1 MSSTPSPPRPKRC
14 SPTPA
19 TRGRQLAETVALR
32 PRVAAQGGR
41 VRRLL
46 SGRNLIVLF
55 VVALVAYLGAVP
67 LGFLLWQTFL
77 RNGALTFANFRGAY
91 NDVGIG
97 EMMVNSLTF
106 AVGSCLVSLTI
117 GSVLAYL
124 IVRTDV
130 PGKALMF
137 AASLVPLII
146 PGILHTIAWV
156 FILDPNIGIAN
167 KWFIQPLDGGRPF
180 NVFSLPGMI
189 VIEGLHL
196 APLVFLL
203 MVAALRSMDP
213 SLEESAI
220 MSGASLPTVFR
231 KITLPLVK
239 PALYAGA
246 LIMIVRGLESFEV
259 PAVVGLRNH
268 IWVYTSRIWQ
278 TLNDAVPN
286 YGKAGA
292 YAMTLL
298 ALTAIGV
305 WFQSRLSRRG
315 RSFQTITGKGFR
327 PHPVRLGAWRI
338 PATILIVLYFLVA
351 VVLPVLVLVY
361 ASTQQFYSPP
371 SHYTLTHMTFD
382 NYVQEWHEPVL
393 RHAVLN
399 SLYVGVGAATAV
411 MLLTAVAS
419 WVVVRTRLPGR
430 SLVDNLAFLPLTIP
444 GLVLGVALL
453 VVYLRVPIGIYGT
466 LWILLIAY
474 MTRYLPYGMRYS
486 STSMFQIGRELE
498 ESAQMSGAGWWH
510 TFRRVVLPLLWP
522 GLLAGWIYIVIVSFR
537 ELGASVLLY
546 SPGKEVLSIVIWEQ
560 WRDGLL
566 TEVSALGVM
575 LIGAL
580 VVLVAIAYRLGARVG
595 VKEA

>member
-1 MSSTPSPPRPKRC
+1 
-14 SPTPA
+14 
-19 TRGRQLAETVALR
+19 LAGTVALR
-32 PRVAAQGGR
+32 PRVAAEGGL

-46 SGRNLIVLF
+46 SGRNLIIF
-55 VVALVAYLGAVP
+55 VVVAIVGYLGAVP
-67 LGFLLWQTFL
+67 LGFLLWQTFV
-77 RNGALTFANFRGAY
+77 RGGALTFANFRGAY
-91 NDVGIG
+91 TDVGIG

-106 AVGSCLVSLTI
+106 AIGSCLVSLTI

-130 PGKALMF
+130 PCKPLMF

-156 FILDPNIGIAN
+156 FILDPSIGIAN
-167 KWFIQPLDGGRPF
+167 KWFIQPLDGGHPF

-278 TLNDAVPN
+278 TLNDAIPN

-298 ALTAIGV
+298 VLTAIGV
-305 WFQSRLSRRG
+305 WFQSRLQKRG
-315 RSFQTITGKGFR
+315 RSFQTVTGKGFR
-327 PHPVRLGAWRI
+327 PHPVRLGVWRI
-338 PATILIVLYFLVA
+338 PATMLILLYFLVA

-371 SHYTLTHMTFD
+371 SHYTLSHMTLH
-382 NYVQEWHEPVL
+382 NYVEEWHEPVL

-399 SLYVGVGAATAV
+399 SLYLGVGAATAV
-411 MLLTAVAS
+411 MLLTAIAS

-430 SLVDNLAFLPLTIP
+430 WLVDNLAFMPLTIP

-453 VVYLRVPIGIYGT
+453 VVYVRIPIGIYGT

-474 MTRYLPYGMRYS
+474 MTRFLPYGMRYS

-498 ESAQMSGAGWWH
+498 ESAQMSGAGWWN

-580 VVLVAIAYRLGARVG
+580 VVLVAIAYKLGARIG
-595 VKEA
+595 VKEG

>member
-1 MSSTPSPPRPKRC
+1 
-14 SPTPA
+14 
-19 TRGRQLAETVALR
+19 LAGTVALR
-32 PRVAAQGGR
+32 PRVAAEGGL

-46 SGRNLIVLF
+46 SGRNLIILA
-55 VVALVAYLGAVP
+55 VVAIVGYLGAVP
-67 LGFLLWQTFL
+67 LGFLLWQTFV
-77 RNGALTFANFRGAY
+77 RGGALTFANFRGAY

-106 AVGSCLVSLTI
+106 AIGSCLVSLTI

-130 PGKALMF
+130 PGKPLMF

-167 KWFIQPLDGGRPF
+167 KWFIQPLDGGHAF

-305 WFQSRLSRRG
+305 WFQSRLQKRD
-315 RSFQTITGKGFR
+315 RSFQTVTGKGFR

-338 PATILIVLYFLVA
+338 PATAFIMLYFLVA

-371 SHYTLTHMTFD
+371 SHYTLSHMTLH
-382 NYVQEWHEPVL
+382 NYVEEWHEPVL

-399 SLYVGVGAATAV
+399 SLYLGVGAATAV
-411 MLLTAVAS
+411 MLLTAIAS

-430 SLVDNLAFLPLTIP
+430 WLVDNLAFMPLTIP

-453 VVYLRVPIGIYGT
+453 VVYVRIPIGIYGT

-474 MTRYLPYGMRYS
+474 MTRFLPYGMRYS

-510 TFRRVVLPLLWP
+510 TFRRVLLPLLWP

-580 VVLVAIAYRLGARVG
+580 VVLVAIAYKLGARIG

>member
-1 MSSTPSPPRPKRC
+1 M
-14 SPTPA
+14 A
-19 TRGRQLAETVALR
+19 GTVALR
-32 PRVAAQGGR
+32 PRVAAEGGLL
-41 VRRLL
+41 RRLL
-46 SGRNLIVLF
+46 SGRNLIILA
-55 VVALVAYLGAVP
+55 VVAIVGYLGAVP
-67 LGFLLWQTFL
+67 LGFLLWQTFV
-77 RNGALTFANFRGAY
+77 RGGALTFANFRGAY

-106 AVGSCLVSLTI
+106 AIGSTLVSLTI

-130 PGKALMF
+130 PGKPLMF

-167 KWFIQPLDGGRPF
+167 KWFIQPLTGGHAF

-305 WFQSRLSRRG
+305 WFQSRLQKRD
-315 RSFQTITGKGFR
+315 RSFQTVTGKGFR

-338 PATILIVLYFLVA
+338 PATAFIILYFLVA

-361 ASTQQFYSPP
+361 ASTQQFYAPP
-371 SHYTLTHMTFD
+371 SHYTLSHMTLH
-382 NYVQEWHEPVL
+382 NYVEEWHEPVL

-399 SLYVGVGAATAV
+399 SLYLGVGAATAV
-411 MLLTAVAS
+411 MLLTAIAS
-419 WVVVRTRLPGR
+419 WVVVRTHLPGR
-430 SLVDNLAFLPLTIP
+430 WLVDNLAFMPLTIP

-453 VVYLRVPIGIYGT
+453 VVYVRIPIGIYGT

-474 MTRYLPYGMRYS
+474 MTRFLPYGMRYS

-510 TFRRVVLPLLWP
+510 TFRRVLLPLLWP

-580 VVLVAIAYRLGARVG
+580 VVLVAIAYKLGARIG

>member
-1 MSSTPSPPRPKRC
+1 MAGT
-14 SPTPA
+14 A
-19 TRGRQLAETVALR
+19 AALR
-32 PRVAAQGGR
+32 PRLARPSGV

-46 SGRNLIVLF
+46 SARNLIVLV
-55 VVALVAYLGAVP
+55 VVAVAAGRVAGP
-67 LGFLLWQTFL
+67 LGRLLWQPFVRGGVVTV
-77 RNGALTFANFRGAY
+77 ANFRGAY
-91 NDVGIG
+91 TSVGIG
-97 EMMVNSLTF
+97 TMMGNSLAF
-106 AVGSCLVSLTI
+106 AFGSAAVAVVI

-130 PGKALMF
+130 PGKPLMF

-156 FILDPNIGIAN
+156 FILDPNIGVAN
-167 KWFIQPLDGGRPF
+167 KWVIQPLDGNHPF
-180 NVFSLPGMI
+180 NVFSIPGMI

-231 KITLPLVK
+231 RITLPLVR

-259 PAVVGLRNH
+259 PALIGLRNH
-268 IWVYTSRIWQ
+268 VWVYTSRIWQ
-278 TLNDAVPN
+278 ALNDAIPN
-286 YGKAGA
+286 YGQAGA
-292 YAMTLL
+292 YAMSLL
-298 ALTAIGV
+298 VLTSIGV
-305 WFQSRLSRRG
+305 FFQSRLSKRG
-315 RSFQTITGKGFR
+315 RAFQTITGKGFR
-327 PHPVRLGAWRI
+327 PHPVRLGAWRL
-338 PATILIVLYFLVA
+338 PATALIVVYFLVA
-351 VVLPVLVLVY
+351 VVLPLLVLFY

-371 SHYTLTHMTFD
+371 SHQTLSHMSLA
-382 NYVQEWHEPVL
+382 NYPHEWSDPL
-393 RHAVLN
+393 IRHAVVN
-399 SLYVGVGAATAV
+399 SLYVGIGAATAV
-411 MLLTAVAS
+411 MFLAAIAS
-419 WVVVRTRLPGR
+419 WVVVRTRLRGR
-430 SLVDNLAFLPLTIP
+430 WLIDNLAFMPLTIP

-453 VVYLRVPIGIYGT
+453 TIYLRVPIGIYGT
-466 LWILLIAY
+466 LWILFMAY
-474 MTRYLPYGMRYS
+474 MTRYMPYGMRYA

-510 TFRRVVLPLLWP
+510 TFRRIVLPLLAP
-522 GLLAGWIYIVIVSFR
+522 GLIAGWIYIVIVSFR

-566 TEVSALGVM
+566 TEVAALGVM

-580 VVLVAIAYRLGARVG
+580 VVLVAIAYKLGARVG
-595 VKEA
+595 VREA